1 MVKARDKKGK
11 EFQDLGMTSSFSIL
25 NSFEPLHFDELSA
38 ACGVWIGDNE
48 MKKNEMIS
56 TLVAQEKAQ
65 AMLAEARVRK
75 EKEKCENMDK
85 EKQLIIREDQ
95 DDERLEGDE
104 ERGAC

>member
-11 EFQDLGMTSSFSIL
+11 EFQDSGMTSSFSIL

-48 MKKNEMIS
+48 MIS

-65 AMLAEARVRK
+65 AMLTEARVRK

-104 ERGAC
+104 ERVAC